1 MDTSTLVL
9 VSTINDLDIA
19 LEVVQGSSVCV
30 GDWEVI
36 HPYLNHEQEDKYFHL
51 ITISVVPWTPPETP
65 LNHVAHFQVTNP

>member
-36 HPYLNHEQEDKYFHL
+36 RPYLNHEQED
-51 ITISVVPWTPPETP
+51 
-65 LNHVAHFQVTNP
+65 